1 MVKIMSLRRISVLS
15 PQGERTLKTLVSFQ
29 DDLGQP
35 RSRIIPGAVYD
46 YEEAARAVA

>member
-15 PQGERTLKTLVSFQ
+15 PEGERSTKTLVSFQ
-29 DDLGQP
+29 DDIGQP
-35 RSRIIPGAVYD
+35 KSRIIPGAVYD